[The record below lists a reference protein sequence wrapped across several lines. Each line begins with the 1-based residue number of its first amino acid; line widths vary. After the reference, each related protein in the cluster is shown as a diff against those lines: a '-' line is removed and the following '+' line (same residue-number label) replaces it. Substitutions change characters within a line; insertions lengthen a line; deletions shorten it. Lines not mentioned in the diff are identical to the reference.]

1 MGLLIAAVAMLWTRI
16 DALEARFDKL
26 DVQIDGITTEM
37 VSLSTT
43 IQVMT
48 AKQIDP
54 AVMLDL
60 ERRVTILESTQ

>member
-1 MGLLIAAVAMLWTRI
+1 
-16 DALEARFDKL
+16 ALEARFDKL